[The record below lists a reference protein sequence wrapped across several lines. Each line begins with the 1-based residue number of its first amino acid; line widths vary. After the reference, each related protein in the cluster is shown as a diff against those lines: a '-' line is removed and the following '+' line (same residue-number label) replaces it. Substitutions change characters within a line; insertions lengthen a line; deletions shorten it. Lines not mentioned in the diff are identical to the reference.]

1 MALASETQTTTTT
14 WQIDPKHSLVEFST
28 KHMMV
33 TTVKGRF
40 SAVSGTITLDE
51 ADISRSSVEA
61 SIDTDS
67 IDTREEQRD
76 GHLRSPD
83 FLHAEQHPA
92 ITFKSTRV
100 TPRGDDRIDVTGD
113 LTIRGVMREVTLDTT
128 LNGQRTSP
136 YGSQVS
142 GFTAE
147 TKISRKD
154 FGLTWNV
161 ALEAGGFMVGD
172 NIKIVLEI
180 EAVKQ
185 N

>member
-1 MALASETQTTTTT
+1 MVIESATQTATTT
-14 WQIDPKHSLVEFST
+14 WQIDPKHTLVEFST

-40 SAVSGTITLDE
+40 AGVSGTIILDE
-51 ADISRSSVEA
+51 ADLSRSSVEA
-61 SIDTDS
+61 AIDTTT

-83 FLHAEQHPA
+83 FLHAEAHPL

-100 TPRGDDRIDVTGD
+100 TPRGEDRLDVTGD
-113 LTIRGVMREVTLDTT
+113 LTIRGVTREVTLETT
-128 LNGQRTSP
+128 LNGQGTSP
-136 YGSQVS
+136 YGAQVI
-142 GFTAE
+142 GFSAE
-147 TKISRKD
+147 TRISRKD

-172 NIKIVLEI
+172 NIKIALEV
-180 EAVKQ
+180 EAVRQ